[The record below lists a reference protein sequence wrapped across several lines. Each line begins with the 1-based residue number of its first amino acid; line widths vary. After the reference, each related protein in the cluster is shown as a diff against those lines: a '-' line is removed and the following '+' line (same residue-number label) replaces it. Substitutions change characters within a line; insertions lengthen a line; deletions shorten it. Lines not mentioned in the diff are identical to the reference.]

1 MGGPPTYLTH
11 PTQIYRYVVGWAFG
25 PRYACIGLVPNKEKM
40 RELLGLVEKKEV
52 QVVIERIVEN
62 GFENEGWKQA
72 FETLDGGRS
81 RGKVVVT
88 L

>member
-1 MGGPPTYLTH
+1 
-11 PTQIYRYVVGWAFG
+11 
-25 PRYACIGLVPNKEKM
+25 M
-40 RELLGLVEKKEV
+40 RELLGLVERKEV